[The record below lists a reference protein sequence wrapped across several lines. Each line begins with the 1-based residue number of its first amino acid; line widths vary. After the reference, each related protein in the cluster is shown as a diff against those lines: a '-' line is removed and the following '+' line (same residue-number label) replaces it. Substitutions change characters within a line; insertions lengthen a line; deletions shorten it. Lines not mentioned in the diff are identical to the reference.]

1 MTLNDIKF
9 EPLIETLTVGKISDQ
24 EYFSKNTLILLVILD
39 LDI

>member
-24 EYFSKNTLILLVILD
+24 EYFSKKYSVFLSI
-39 LDI
+39 